1 MSQPN
6 ADQTP
11 AQPIPAPSAA
21 VFLPQTLQ
29 TRIFAHLEATFP
41 NEGGGFLLGSTTAT
55 PNSII
60 IHDTINIANV
70 FAADEQWHRY
80 AMRPQDWAQLEDAA
94 DARGLT
100 LVGYYHSHPNAA
112 PIPSVYD
119 GDHALP
125 NFVYLITEVRDGHAK
140 LAWAWRLRHDRQGF
154 DPLPLQITDSD
165 AHGQPLSALATPER
179 SDGRADGR

>member
-1 MSQPN
+1 MSQSN
-6 ADQTP
+6 ADQP
-11 AQPIPAPSAA
+11 QAIPAPSAA
-21 VFLPQTLQ
+21 VYLPQALQ
-29 TRIFAHLEATFP
+29 ARIFTHLEATFP
-41 NEGGGFLLGSTTAT
+41 NEGGGFLLGTAT
-55 PNSII
+55 PHSIT
-60 IHDTINIANV
+60 IHDTIDITNV

-165 AHGQPLSALATPER
+165 PNSQPLSALAAPER
-179 SDGRADGR
+179 SEGR